1 MAKSSLIALAGLSLV
16 AMPSA
21 SMGCAVILSI
31 PEEVHGVNEDYSVR
45 TLRKWIAWNKETL
58 DVRSSINGRTPLMT
72 ALFEEKS
79 KQFKVL
85 LEAGSNPDLTDNV
98 GNTAL
103 HIAAQINKPGHALTL
118 LKAGANPN
126 VLNAQNETFQKYLF
140 MTDDKLLTAK
150 SRLEMSAVKE
160 WLRSQGIAVR
170 GD

>member
-1 MAKSSLIALAGLSLV
+1 MAKSSAIALAGLSLI
-16 AMPSA
+16 AMPSPT
-21 SMGCAVILSI
+21 MGCVIIQPLIEDVHAVIQY
-31 PEEVHGVNEDYSVR
+31 YSVR

-58 DVRSSINGRTPLMT
+58 DVRSSINGRTPLMA
-72 ALFEEKS
+72 ALFEEKP

-85 LEAGSNPDLTDNV
+85 LEAGANPDLTDNV

-103 HIAAQINKPGHALTL
+103 HIAAQINEPGHVLTL

-140 MTDDKLLTAK
+140 MTDDKLLTAQ